1 VSYQGLGYYGNE
13 PEPPKKNNTL
23 LISLVVAAVVVVG
36 LVGTLLIIGVRTE
49 TPGEALAVAGVATN
63 PTSPKRTATNDP
75 LQPKAT
81 GAPQVP
87 GWRPI
92 AINNGGQLQTSKA
105 YDVPPT
111 WQPMTSSAT
120 FGKQTKT
127 TLYTPAIYMKGYCPA
142 SPTSFRSMAGLLTVD
157 NQGTNEAQA
166 AAAAQRLADAVYTTS
181 EGTKPTVQMGQ
192 PQPVSV
198 DRDKKGFTVTAKATL
213 APSAQDK
220 CSAPSATITVMVLS
234 SKPEDK
240 TSVVLAA
247 FADEGFAEATPEAHL
262 QQIVTSIHAAN

>member
-1 VSYQGLGYYGNE
+1 MSYQGLGYYGNE
-13 PEPPKKNNTL
+13 PEPPSKKNNAL
-23 LISLVVAAVVVVG
+23 LISLVVAAVVAVG
-36 LVGTLLIIGVRTE
+36 LVGTLLIVGVRTE
-49 TPGEALAVAGVATN
+49 TSGEALAVAGAVTT
-63 PTSPKRTATNDP
+63 PTSKRTTANDP

-105 YDVPPT
+105 YDVPPA

-127 TLYTPAIYMKGYCPA
+127 TLYTPAIYMKGYCTG

-157 NQGTNEAQA
+157 NQGTNEEQA
-166 AAAAQRLADAVYTTS
+166 IAAAQRLADAVYTTS
-181 EGTKPTVQMGQ
+181 EGTKPTVQAGQ

-220 CSAPSATITVMVLS
+220 CSAPTATVTVMVLS
-234 SKPEDK
+234 AKPEEK

-247 FADEGFAEATPEAHL
+247 FADQGFAEATPEAHL